1 METRKQYTK
10 EFKLDAISL
19 VVDQGFTIAEAARSL
34 EIRANML
41 GLCIKESQVDNNGQ
55 AFRGNGKLTP
65 EQEEIRRLKIENK
78 QLKLERQ
85 ILKEAAVFFAKETK

>member
-19 VVDQGFTIAEAARSL
+19 VVDQGLTIAEAARSL

-41 GLCIKESQVDNNGQ
+41 GRWIKEN
-55 AFRGNGKLTP
+55 
-65 EQEEIRRLKIENK
+65 
-78 QLKLERQ
+78 
-85 ILKEAAVFFAKETK
+85 EA